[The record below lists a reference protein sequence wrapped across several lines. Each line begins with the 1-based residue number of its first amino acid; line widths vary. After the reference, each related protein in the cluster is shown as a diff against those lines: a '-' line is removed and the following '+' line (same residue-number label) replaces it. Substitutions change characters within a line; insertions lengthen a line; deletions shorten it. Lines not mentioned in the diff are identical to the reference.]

1 MKSGKYFYILF
12 LSLCLLFSGYLAYLP
27 KVWISDKTYW
37 QTTKQSVYNWKQ
49 RTNNDPEG
57 TQNQWKIRGE
67 VHNMTIYKRS
77 EFLFKEQEQLLLTKD
92 LGSYGNLDTGD

>member
-1 MKSGKYFYILF
+1 MTKPIGKLRNSLF
-12 LSLCLLFSGYLAYLP
+12 ITG
-27 KVWISDKTYW
+27 
-37 QTTKQSVYNWKQ
+37 N